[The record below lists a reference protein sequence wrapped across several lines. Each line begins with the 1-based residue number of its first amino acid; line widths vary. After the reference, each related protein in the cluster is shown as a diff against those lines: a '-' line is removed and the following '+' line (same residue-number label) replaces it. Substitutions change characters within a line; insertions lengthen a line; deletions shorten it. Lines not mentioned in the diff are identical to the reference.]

1 METNYYHDDAE
12 RMMREEY
19 DGDPGG
25 CLWAVVACLLV
36 FAALCCVI
44 LFETSTP

>member
-1 METNYYHDDAE
+1 METNYYDNDAE

-19 DGDPGG
+19 DGDPKG

-44 LFETSTP
+44 LFKSSTP

>member
-19 DGDPGG
+19 DGDPKG
-25 CLWAVVACLLV
+25 CLWAVIAILLAAIAAAVAIVAKCT
-36 FAALCCVI
+36 AR
-44 LFETSTP
+44 

>member
-1 METNYYHDDAE
+1 METNYYDNDAE

-19 DGDPGG
+19 GGDPGG
-25 CLWAVVACLLV
+25 CLWAVVAFLLV

-44 LFETSTP
+44 LFKSSTP

>member
-1 METNYYHDDAE
+1 MNTNYYDNDAE

-19 DGDPGG
+19 GGDPGG
-25 CLWAVVACLLV
+25 CLWAVVAYLLV